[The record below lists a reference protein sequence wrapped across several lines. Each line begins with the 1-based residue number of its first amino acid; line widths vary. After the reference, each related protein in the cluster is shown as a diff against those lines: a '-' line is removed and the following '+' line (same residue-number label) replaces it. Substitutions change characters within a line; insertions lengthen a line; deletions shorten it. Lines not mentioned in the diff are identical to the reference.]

1 VSKPKQQGFTLIEAI
16 VALVIFSTS
25 AMGIYSWINT
35 GLISLQKVEAVVRSE
50 QALFAAVEEIK
61 LIDLLEQ
68 SSGRQYVFGYSVE
81 WQAEPLA
88 PKQQGSS
95 FNGSIGLYDLALF
108 ELQLSVYGGERLLGE
123 YQYRQV
129 AFLKVRSQEYE

>member
-1 VSKPKQQGFTLIEAI
+1 
-16 VALVIFSTS
+16 
-25 AMGIYSWINT
+25 MGIYSWINT

-68 SSGRQYVFGYSVE
+68 SSGRQRVFGYSVE

-88 PKQQGSS
+88 PIQQGNT
-95 FNGSIGLYDLALF
+95 FNGDIGLYDLALF
-108 ELQLSVYGGERLLGE
+108 ELQLSVYGDGRLLGE

-129 AFLKVRSQEYE
+129 ALQKVRSLEYE